1 MNDAQDAIRRTQ
13 AEVIN
18 ADRGYNILRY
28 ILQSD
33 SNKGQEI
40 NSLLFTTLS
49 TQDLAQVLYKSLELI
64 YVQNQPTE
72 AINCLKIVLGK
83 IWDLDITYTRKVN
96 QALNLALENF
106 NSNNTNYLL
115 SQDDIWQYTSA
126 A

>member
-1 MNDAQDAIRRTQ
+1 MNDAQDAMRRTQ

-18 ADRGYNILRY
+18 ADRGFNILRY

-40 NSLLFTTLS
+40 NSLLFTTLT

-64 YVQNQPTE
+64 YVHNQPTE
-72 AINCLKIVLGK
+72 AINCLKIILGK